1 MGLQKTLALGSLRR
15 SDPGSSVMFVHGG
28 TIVLTMTSGFH
39 EVVEARQSR
48 DLECAVWRRACG
60 KANVEMN
67 SRLGDGQPPGL
78 KSADRAKR
86 GIYLTASR

>member
-1 MGLQKTLALGSLRR
+1 
-15 SDPGSSVMFVHGG
+15 
-28 TIVLTMTSGFH
+28 MTSGFH

-48 DLECAVWRRACG
+48 GLECAVWRRACG

-86 GIYLTASR
+86 GIFFDGLPLGRGAPVQCWI